1 MTAFQ
6 SVGGLSSGL
15 VQNQKSAAGGIIASS
30 STGYADKTS
39 DNGHSDEVNKIRET
53 GFMAYVKDI
62 EEQKIKEMR
71 EKILQSMGLDEEKLA
86 AMPADQRAALEKS
99 ISERIQQQLDVAS
112 MTNNSDD
119 EDEKDGTK
127 NLDRNMAQMSFDP
140 QMYAALTMIQERD
153 QQIAENKAE
162 LQGQQPEAEID
173 TSFGLSRRNG
183 L

>member
-6 SVGGLSSGL
+6 S
-15 VQNQKSAAGGIIASS
+15 AAGLDTGLAQKLTATTHGIIASS
-30 STGYADKTS
+30 STGYADKS
-39 DNGHSDEVNKIRET
+39 ADNGHSAEVNKIRET
-53 GFMAYVKDI
+53 GFMNYVKDI

-86 AMPADQRAALEKS
+86 AMPADQRAAIEKS
-99 ISERIQQQLDVAS
+99 ISERIQRQLDVAS
-112 MTNNSDD
+112 MNNSSDE
-119 EDEKDGTK
+119 EDEKDGSK
-127 NLDRNMAQMSFDP
+127 SLDHNMAQMSFDP

-153 QQIAENKAE
+153 QQVAENKAE
-162 LQGQQPEAEID
+162 VKGQPETEFD